1 MITWSCHALSVTVN
15 HLPLS
20 MGIKNLVLYSL
31 IWLYLLQCIGCIGLS
46 PQKNERLRP
55 PLRVQARGTS
65 SAG

>member
-31 IWLYLLQCIGCIGLS
+31 MLYLLQCIGCIVLS

-55 PLRVQARGTS
+55 PLRVQARGTP